1 MKRNNAVKKT
11 PHSRSNSN
19 GNIDYDDFPEVV
31 PFLEAVSNHNIGIY
45 KAPKKRYRKFY
56 NNSSICYNNDMK
68 NTISE
73 IKLKS
78 KLKVINFVLVGID
91 IPDYIS
97 SGGNPEAIK
106 NMSSKLKAL
115 GKRRRR

>member
-1 MKRNNAVKKT
+1 MICKT
-11 PHSRSNSN
+11 
-19 GNIDYDDFPEVV
+19 YDD
-31 PFLEAVSNHNIGIY
+31 L
-45 KAPKKRYRKFY
+45 
-56 NNSSICYNNDMK
+56 
-68 NTISE
+68 
-73 IKLKS
+73 LQKS
-78 KLKVINFVLVGID
+78 KINYYHFLVGID

>member
-1 MKRNNAVKKT
+1 MKRNNAVKKLK
-11 PHSRSNSN
+11 NSQINAN
-19 GNIDYDDFPEVV
+19 GNVDYDDFPEVV
-31 PFLEAVSNHNIGIY
+31 PFLEAVSNHNLGIY
-45 KAPKKRYRKFY
+45 KAPKKRYRKSIFRVT
-56 NNSSICYNNDMK
+56 NSTKFFLNFN
-68 NTISE
+68 IS
-73 IKLKS
+73 
-78 KLKVINFVLVGID
+78 KVIFLYFHINYISVGID

>member
-1 MKRNNAVKKT
+1 MT
-11 PHSRSNSN
+11 FYRSQ
-19 GNIDYDDFPEVV
+19 
-31 PFLEAVSNHNIGIY
+31 
-45 KAPKKRYRKFY
+45 K
-56 NNSSICYNNDMK
+56 SI
-68 NTISE
+68 I
-73 IKLKS
+73 
-78 KLKVINFVLVGID
+78 INFLVGID